1 MGNPLTAVPMKAA
14 RWSAEHPWRAILGW
28 IAFVAIAVGLAIAIP
43 THEAT
48 DADYRI
54 GESGRAD
61 AMVAQAHLEQPDTE
75 NILITARLA
84 ATLDTAAGRE
94 GRGRRGL
101 RREGGRRRRGA
112 SPKPQ
117 WNEDRTALLVS
128 VELDHGVDDA
138 EPPCRP

>member
-28 IAFVAIAVGLAIAIP
+28 IAFVAIAVGLAVAIP

-75 NILITARLA
+75 NILITAGLGQARQPDQAEQA
-84 ATLDTAAGRE
+84 AAAVITGAKAAD
-94 GRGRRGL
+94 GVAQ
-101 RREGGRRRRGA
+101 RRRSRSGTRTRRRCSSRSSSTTA
-112 SPKPQ
+112 S
-117 WNEDRTALLVS
+117 TT
-128 VELDHGVDDA
+128 
-138 EPPCRP
+138 PPPYRR

>member
-75 NILITARLA
+75 NILITAGTGGLDAKRAEQA
-84 ATLDTAAGRE
+84 ATAVITGAKAADGVGSVAE
-94 GRGRRGL
+94 
-101 RREGGRRRRGA
+101 
-112 SPKPQ
+112 PQ

-128 VELDHGVDDA
+128 VEL
-138 EPPCRP
+138 

>member
-28 IAFVAIAVGLAIAIP
+28 IAFVAFAVGLAVAIP

-61 AMVAQAHLEQPDTE
+61 AMVADVYHEQPATE
-75 NILITARLA
+75 NVLITAGPEGDFDVVRAEEA
-84 ATLDTAAGRE
+84 AAAVAE
-94 GRGRRGL
+94 G
-101 RREGGRRRRGA
+101 A
-112 SPKPQ
+112 
-117 WNEDRTALLVS
+117 T
-128 VELDHGVDDA
+128 
-138 EPPCRP
+138 